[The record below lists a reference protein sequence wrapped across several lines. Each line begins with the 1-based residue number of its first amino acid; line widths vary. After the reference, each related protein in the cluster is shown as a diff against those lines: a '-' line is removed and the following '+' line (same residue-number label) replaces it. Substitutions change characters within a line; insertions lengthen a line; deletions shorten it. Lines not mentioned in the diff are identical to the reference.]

1 MRYERDINDMQY
13 GVKKIVTCF
22 SLIQHVTRGRIND
35 RNMQHW
41 PLEKK
46 RFYMRHGEFI
56 PNYAAMIIRV
66 TFISVCFKNIS
77 LRYVP

>member
-22 SLIQHVTRGRIND
+22 SVIRHVTRGRISD

-46 RFYMRHGEFI
+46 VLHATWRIH
-56 PNYAAMIIRV
+56 PKVCCHDNN

-77 LRYVP
+77 VRSVP